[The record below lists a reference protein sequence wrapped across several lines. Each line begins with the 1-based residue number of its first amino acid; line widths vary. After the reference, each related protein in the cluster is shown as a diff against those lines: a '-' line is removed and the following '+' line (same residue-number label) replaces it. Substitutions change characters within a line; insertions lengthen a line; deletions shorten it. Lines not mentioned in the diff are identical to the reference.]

1 MSPTK
6 QVVAEADNQASGEVA
21 QQPART
27 AFVALALGLCLAP
40 AIAIGFGRFAYAL
53 ILPAMRADLRW
64 TYSQAGGLN
73 TANALGY
80 LLGALLA
87 APLIVRLSAR
97 RALIGGL
104 FAVVAALALSSLAS
118 VYGVALLAR
127 AVVGLAGAVVFI
139 AGAGLSARLGAT
151 EADNALAMGLYFS
164 GPGVGTVLSGIA
176 LPPLLSG
183 AGVAQWRLAWL
194 ALAGVGLLG
203 TVAIVL
209 ASRPLADSPGT
220 GAASAVAARPEW
232 KALGFC
238 LAAYFGF
245 GLGYIAYMTFLIAYM
260 RAHGASTG
268 IVIAVWTTLG
278 VAMTLS
284 GPLWRYPLARW
295 RGGRPMAL
303 MLALAAAGA
312 LLPLLAGALPILLL
326 SATLFGIAA
335 MAVITAVTVLIRRHL
350 PIAAWN
356 LAIAVATVIFAVGQ
370 SLGPLGSGLL
380 SDHYGLRASLVWTT
394 AISLVAAILA
404 LGQKD

>member
-1 MSPTK
+1 
-6 QVVAEADNQASGEVA
+6 VADNKASTETAV
-21 QQPART
+21 PSARA
-27 AFVALALGLCLAP
+27 AFVRLALGLCLAP

-87 APLIVRLSAR
+87 APLIVRVSAR

-104 FAVVAALALSSLAS
+104 CGVVAALALSSLAS

-127 AVVGLAGAVVFI
+127 ALVGLAGAVAFI
-139 AGAGLSARLGAT
+139 AGAGLSTRLGAT
-151 EADNALAMGLYFS
+151 EADSALAMGVYFS
-164 GPGVGTVLSGIA
+164 GPGIGTILSGMA

-203 TVAIVL
+203 TMAIVF
-209 ASRPLADSPGT
+209 ASRPLADSPRA
-220 GAASAVAARPEW
+220 GAASTAAVAPRPGW
-232 KALGFC
+232 KALGFS

-245 GLGYIAYMTFLIAYM
+245 GLGYIAYMTFLIAYL

-278 VAMTLS
+278 VAMTVS
-284 GPLWRYPLARW
+284 GPLWRIPLVRW
-295 RGGRPMAL
+295 RGGKPMAL
-303 MLALAAAGA
+303 MLVLVATGA
-312 LLPLLAGALPILLL
+312 LLPLVSEGLPMLLL
-326 SATLFGIAA
+326 SAALLGLAS

-350 PIAAWN
+350 PLEAWS
-356 LAIAVATVIFAVGQ
+356 LAIAVATVIFALGQ

-394 AISLVAAILA
+394 VISLAAAGLA
-404 LGQKD
+404 LRQKH